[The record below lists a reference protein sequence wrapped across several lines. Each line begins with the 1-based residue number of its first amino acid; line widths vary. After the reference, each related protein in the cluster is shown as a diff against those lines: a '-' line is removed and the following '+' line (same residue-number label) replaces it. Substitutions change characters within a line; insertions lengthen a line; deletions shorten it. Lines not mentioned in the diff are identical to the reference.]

1 MSPVYA
7 GNIEYTKDENGKD
20 RVGHEGFGTFR
31 QITKDLRLPTAA
43 NTRWNRI
50 ALDETPMPHGKYT
63 EYIIKY
69 CVNRGIMGSDAVG
82 EVTKSLTNHVFYVES
97 AVIDEWEQALEDAG
111 ILEKAD
117 VETVNKDKD
126 DKPLKSSDGETY
138 SDEDIET
145 ALGNRENDEELVEC
159 EA

>member
-1 MSPVYA
+1 
-7 GNIEYTKDENGKD
+7 
-20 RVGHEGFGTFR
+20 
-31 QITKDLRLPTAA
+31 
-43 NTRWNRI
+43 
-50 ALDETPMPHGKYT
+50 
-63 EYIIKY
+63 
-69 CVNRGIMGSDAVG
+69 MGSDAVG

-126 DKPLKSSDGETY
+126 DQPLKSSDGETY